1 MHLFITR
8 HGKAH
13 AESDTGRDEDRP
25 LRGRGE
31 RQATFLGEQLK
42 HADVR
47 PSVIYSS
54 GLLRAEQTADII
66 ADILKADR
74 QREPVLG
81 LGHRATDV
89 IEVLELIRRK
99 DNDACVMLVGH
110 NPQLESLV
118 SVLAEGPTASPHRMR
133 TGTCVVMKTRGKPS
147 KNDHGL
153 IGNAKITDELRL
165 EE

>member
-13 AESDTGRDEDRP
+13 VESSSGRDEDRA

-31 RQATFLGEQLK
+31 RQAKHIGE
-42 HADVR
+42 HFDGADLR
-47 PSVIYSS
+47 PDVVYSS

-66 ADILKADR
+66 AEIIGAKR
-74 QREPVLG
+74 EREPVLG

-89 IEVLELIRRK
+89 IEAIELIRRK
-99 DNDACVMLVGH
+99 DNDARVMLVGH

-118 SVLAEGPTASPHRMR
+118 SILSGGPTSQPHRMR
-133 TGTCVVMKTRGKPS
+133 TGTCVVLRTKGKAS
-147 KNDHGL
+147 EDGHGL
-153 IGNAKITDELRL
+153 IGKAKILDEIRL
-165 EE
+165 DD